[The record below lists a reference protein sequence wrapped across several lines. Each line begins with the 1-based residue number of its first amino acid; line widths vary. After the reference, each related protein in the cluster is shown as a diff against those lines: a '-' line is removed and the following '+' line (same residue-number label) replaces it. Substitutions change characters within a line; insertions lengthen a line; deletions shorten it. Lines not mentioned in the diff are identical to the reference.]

1 LRVPA
6 SKRKSGGMLG
16 APMLGCS
23 PMAPMR
29 KTTVLLLAVLSG
41 FLALPASA
49 QDSIGHAAPE
59 AATSKT
65 SPAVLTGKERLGR
78 KWMDDQRI
86 DNCNV
91 PIEKRGT
98 KPRPANCHHVPTG

>member
-1 LRVPA
+1 
-6 SKRKSGGMLG
+6 
-16 APMLGCS
+16 
-23 PMAPMR
+23 MALTR
-29 KTTVLLLAVLSG
+29 KTTMLLLAVLPG
-41 FLALPASA
+41 FIVLPASA
-49 QDSIGHAAPE
+49 QDRAGRTAPG

-78 KWMDDQRI
+78 KWMDEQRI

-98 KPRPANCHHVPTG
+98 KPRPTVCHHEPTG

>member
-1 LRVPA
+1 
-6 SKRKSGGMLG
+6 M
-16 APMLGCS
+16 
-23 PMAPMR
+23 
-29 KTTVLLLAVLSG
+29 LLLAVLPG
-41 FLALPASA
+41 FLALPVSA
-49 QDSIGHAAPE
+49 QDGAGHTAPE

-78 KWMDDQRI
+78 KWMDEQRI

-98 KPRPANCHHVPTG
+98 KLRPATCHHVPTG

>member
-1 LRVPA
+1 MVLT
-6 SKRKSGGMLG
+6 
-16 APMLGCS
+16 
-23 PMAPMR
+23 R
-29 KTTVLLLAVLSG
+29 KTTMLLLAVLPG
-41 FLALPASA
+41 FIVLPVSA
-49 QDSIGHAAPE
+49 QDRAGHTAPD

-78 KWMDDQRI
+78 KWMDEQRI

-98 KPRPANCHHVPTG
+98 KLRPAICHHVPAG